1 MKYNKIIIA
10 ITGASGSIYAK
21 QLINKLQLQENAP
34 DIALI
39 FSDNGKKVWDY
50 ELNNEKIDNKK
61 IPIFSSNNFF
71 APPASGSSN
80 YDAMIIIP
88 CSMGTMGRIANGTSD
103 NLIIRAADVMLKE
116 KRKLIIVPRESPYNL
131 IHIRNMETLLLAG
144 AEILP
149 ASPSFY
155 SKPQTLEELV
165 NTIIERILSSLNY
178 NNGNY
183 KWGEKNHSITIE

>member
-21 QLINKLQLQENAP
+21 QLINKLQTQKNPPALS
-34 DIALI
+34 LI
-39 FSDNGKKVWDY
+39 FSDNGKKVWAH
-50 ELNNEKIDNKK
+50 ELNNEKIVNIK
-61 IPIFSSNNFF
+61 IPIFSVNNFF
-71 APPASGSSN
+71 APAASGSSDYN
-80 YDAMIIIP
+80 AMIIIP

-103 NLIIRAADVMLKE
+103 NLINRAADVMLKE

-144 AEILP
+144 AEIIP

-155 SKPQTLEELV
+155 SNPKTIEELV
-165 NTIIERILSSLNY
+165 NTIIERILSSLGY

-183 KWGEKNHSITIE
+183 KWGEK